1 MRALIIEDDES
12 VVESLG
18 LVLRMRWPDMEIIS
32 SRLGEEG
39 LSLIESSRP
48 NIVILDLGLPD
59 ISGFE
64 VLKQIRLFTEVPVVI
79 LTVLGE
85 EDDIVRGLEL
95 GANDYILKPFRKM
108 EFLAR
113 INSLLRKQM
122 TFKNMSIYEK
132 GPFHVDISNHKLFF
146 NNKEVFL
153 TKSECLIFHMLIT
166 NTNILV
172 SYHSLAITLWGE
184 EYPGSVEAIRV
195 YMQRL
200 RKKIEQLQV
209 SSGIIETKIGSGYIF
224 NYLSEDTH

>member
-1 MRALIIEDDES
+1 MRALIVDDDES
-12 VVESLG
+12 VVESLS
-18 LVLRMRWPDMEIIS
+18 LVLRMRWPDIEIFS

-64 VLKQIRLFTEVPVVI
+64 VLKQTRLFTEVPVVI

-95 GANDYILKPFRKM
+95 GANDYIIKPFRKM

-122 TFKNMSIYEK
+122 TFKNISIYER
-132 GPFHVDISNHKLFF
+132 GPFRIDISSHRLYF
-146 NNKEVFL
+146 NNKEVVL
-153 TKSECLIFHMLIT
+153 TKNECLIFYKLIT
-166 NTNILV
+166 NTNIVV
-172 SYHSLAITLWGE
+172 SYHALATALWGE

-195 YMQRL
+195 YLQRL
-200 RKKIEQLQV
+200 RKKIEQFQI
-209 SSGIIETKIGSGYIF
+209 SPGIIETKIGSGYIL
-224 NYLSEDTH
+224 NYNNEDLK